1 MPFWRRRYPRR
12 RRYWRRRPGRTI
24 FRRYWRTKRWRRR
37 RRVRKRLKLP
47 SIFIKQ
53 YQPPHIRKLCI
64 TGTIPLFACTSET
77 ISHNF
82 AMYFYETAPT
92 HYPTGGGF
100 NIIRFNLQALYQLH
114 QKALSF
120 WTQSNDTMPLIK
132 YSGARVKLYSSEH
145 TDYIANYH
153 TCLPM
158 EATLDTYQSTHP
170 TIMQLN
176 NRHKI
181 VRCRKNRPNKKPYTL
196 FKIKPP
202 SQLQKQWYF
211 QKELATTPLFMIM
224 VSGMSLDRYYMSSKA
239 LSTTIGFKSLNTKIF
254 QFHDWKSTKTTPYQ
268 PKQGLYMYA
277 LENGP
282 TNIANAN
289 VVDLIVLGQTKT
301 IGPGVTIIS
310 TKSGSDDVKT
320 TMTKYASNSTYWGNP
335 FDPKYL
341 TDKHTVYYS
350 NKSIQ
355 ELLIKYT
362 TTPSTLTAQ
371 TKIGDGIMQTFTED
385 LVIDCRYNPYTDY
398 SDNHVFLEPINNQ
411 QQIPWRQPTDHKL
424 EAGPYPIWLS
434 TWGFTDWQKNRL
446 KQATQLDYV
455 LVIISNHI
463 TPQIQTYIPIDD
475 DFLHG
480 RSPFGE
486 KDSLPTINDQTH
498 WQPKLRFQERTINI
512 IACSGPGTLK
522 LPPELSAEAH
532 CSYKLY
538 FKVGGCAPETKT
550 IEDPNKQPTW
560 TIPGNL
566 SNQPS
571 LQSPSLPIQSFI
583 YNFDKRR
590 DIITKRAAERL
601 LSISPTKTTLY
612 DFTEQNLFHQRPP
625 QETSASDT
633 EEEAEKETLLR
644 LIQQQRHKQL
654 KFKQRILQLMELLH
668 SK

>member
-12 RRYWRRRPGRTI
+12 RRYWRRRP
-24 FRRYWRTKRWRRR
+24 FRSIYRRAWRTKRWRRH

-47 SIFIKQ
+47 SIFVQQ
-53 YQPPHIRKLCI
+53 YQPPHIRKLTI

-77 ISHNF
+77 LSHNF

-114 QKALSF
+114 QKAICY
-120 WTQSNDTMPLIK
+120 WTQSNDTYPLIK
-132 YSGARVKLYSSEH
+132 YSGAKIKLYSSEH
-145 TDYIANYH
+145 VDYIANYH
-153 TCLPM
+153 NCLPM
-158 EATLDTYQSTHP
+158 ETTLDTYQSTHP

-196 FKIKPP
+196 LKIRPP

-224 VSGMSLDRYYMSSKA
+224 VTAMSLDRYYMGSKS
-239 LSTTIGFKSLNTKIF
+239 LSTSIGFKSLNTKIF
-254 QFHDWKSTKTTPYQ
+254 QFHNWKSQGIQMYA
-268 PKQGLYMYA
+268 PKQDIYLYA
-277 LENGP
+277 LENGH
-282 TNIANAN
+282 TNIKDEP
-289 VVDLIVLGQTKT
+289 VVNLIALGQTKH
-301 IGPGVTIIS
+301 IGPGKTILQ
-310 TKSGSDDVKT
+310 TRKNNEDLKT
-320 TMTKYASNSTYWGNP
+320 TFTRYSTDSTYWGNP

-350 NKSIQ
+350 SKDIHA
-355 ELLIKYT
+355 LLIKYT
-362 TTPSTLTAQ
+362 SQSTFTAT
-371 TKIGDGIMQTFTED
+371 TKIGDAVMQTFTED

-411 QQIPWRQPTDHKL
+411 QQIPWRQPTDKHL

-446 KQATQLDYV
+446 KAATQLDYV

-463 TPQIQTYIPIDD
+463 IPQIQTYIPLDE

-486 KDSLPTINDQTH
+486 PESKATINDQTH
-498 WQPKLRFQERTINI
+498 WQPKLRFQERTVNT
-512 IACSGPGTLK
+512 IASSGPATLK
-522 LPPELSAEAH
+522 LPPETAAEAH
-532 CSYKLY
+532 LTYKLY
-538 FKVGGCAPETKT
+538 FKIGGCAPDTKT
-550 IEDPNKQPTW
+550 IDNPSTQPTW
-560 TIPGNL
+560 TLPGNL
-566 SNQPS
+566 SHQPS
-571 LQSPSLPIQSFI
+571 LQSPSMPLESFI

-590 DIITKRAAERL
+590 DYLTKRATDRL

-612 DFTEQNLFHQRPP
+612 DFTEQNLLHQRTS
-625 QETSASDT
+625 QETSTEDS

-644 LIQQQRHKQL
+644 LIQRQRHKQH
-654 KFKQRILQLMELLH
+654 KFKHRILQLMDILN